1 MSSKSKGKIKAEL
14 IRIGITLLIVG
25 ICIGLEIALDRIYI
39 HDENI
44 FLLFILAVLV
54 ILIETKNIV
63 YGAVAS
69 VILVFSFNFFLTDPR
84 YTFMI

>member
-54 ILIETKNIV
+54 ILI
-63 YGAVAS
+63 
-69 VILVFSFNFFLTDPR
+69 
-84 YTFMI
+84 